1 MKNLSPQLI
10 SDYPTSI
17 TRSGNAC
24 NLLLYY
30 TYYCSFFIYI
40 INVIEFAS
48 GLHLQ
53 RYNIKSGLSTP
64 PCFFHTSIQI
74 YSVFI
79 ISAGLI
85 RAALFTCQNNV
96 PAEIATTTNKAIT
109 KIEMLTGVLTT
120 KSDVYMYI
128 RQYDNGIVSNVAPP
142 IIHIYLRNR
151 ME

>member
-1 MKNLSPQLI
+1 MPANCYYIILI
-10 SDYPTSI
+10 I
-17 TRSGNAC
+17 AH
-24 NLLLYY
+24 
-30 TYYCSFFIYI
+30 FFVYI
-40 INVIEFAS
+40 INVIEFTS
-48 GLHLQ
+48 GFHLQ

-85 RAALFTCQNNV
+85 RAALSTCQNNV

-128 RQYDNGIVSNVAPP
+128 R
-142 IIHIYLRNR
+142 
-151 ME
+151 

>member
-1 MKNLSPQLI
+1 M
-10 SDYPTSI
+10 SDYLTSI
-17 TRSGNAC
+17 TRSRNAC
-24 NLLLYY
+24 KLLLYY
-30 TYYCSFFIYI
+30 TYYCSFFVYI

-53 RYNIKSGLSTP
+53 RYNIKSGLSSP

-128 RQYDNGIVSNVAPP
+128 R
-142 IIHIYLRNR
+142 
-151 ME
+151 